1 MFRNLLRI
9 TKSDK
14 LVTNNIKCNLLIGR
28 TIFANFALTNSVEPY
43 KTSKIMTRIL
53 NSAVKHT
60 AQAYLCAEAEN
71 GTPSGACGSACGA
84 GDEKPEPK
92 PAACGSACGAG
103 EK

>member
-1 MFRNLLRI
+1 
-9 TKSDK
+9 
-14 LVTNNIKCNLLIGR
+14 
-28 TIFANFALTNSVEPY
+28 
-43 KTSKIMTRIL
+43 MTRII

-71 GTPSGACGSACGA
+71 GTPAGAYGSACGA
-84 GDEKPEPK
+84 GDEKPESK

>member
-1 MFRNLLRI
+1 MISR
-9 TKSDK
+9 
-14 LVTNNIKCNLLIGR
+14 V
-28 TIFANFALTNSVEPY
+28 IFANFALINNVKPN
-43 KTSKIMTRIL
+43 KISTTMTRIL

-60 AQAYLCAEAEN
+60 AQAYLCAETEN

-84 GDEKPEPK
+84 GDERPEPK

>member
-1 MFRNLLRI
+1 MI
-9 TKSDK
+9 S
-14 LVTNNIKCNLLIGR
+14 R
-28 TIFANFALTNSVEPY
+28 TIFANFALINSVEPN

>member
-1 MFRNLLRI
+1 
-9 TKSDK
+9 
-14 LVTNNIKCNLLIGR
+14 
-28 TIFANFALTNSVEPY
+28 
-43 KTSKIMTRIL
+43 MTRI
-53 NSAVKHT
+53 NNCAVKHT

>member
-1 MFRNLLRI
+1 
-9 TKSDK
+9 
-14 LVTNNIKCNLLIGR
+14 
-28 TIFANFALTNSVEPY
+28 
-43 KTSKIMTRIL
+43 MTRII

-103 EK
+103 DEKSEPKPAACGSACGAGEK

>member
-1 MFRNLLRI
+1 
-9 TKSDK
+9 
-14 LVTNNIKCNLLIGR
+14 
-28 TIFANFALTNSVEPY
+28 
-43 KTSKIMTRIL
+43 MTRIV
-53 NSAVKHT
+53 NNAVRHT

-84 GDEKPEPK
+84 GEEKAEPK